1 MKKIFISYST
11 KNKEIVERFVEFL
24 QLGMG
29 VRGSDIFCTACP
41 ENLRTGNNFVEEI
54 RQNLKECEL
63 VISVITEEY
72 LASSFCMVE
81 IGAAWGME
89 KPYVPL
95 LAVPYER
102 LNGTVL
108 QGVQMRQLDCA
119 EDLCVIYDELYGYGI
134 LQQRQTAQFHK
145 QLSVFLDEVRK
156 KAWVQENQDQ
166 GEKI

>member
-1 MKKIFISYST
+1 
-11 KNKEIVERFVEFL
+11 
-24 QLGMG
+24 
-29 VRGSDIFCTACP
+29 
-41 ENLRTGNNFVEEI
+41 
-54 RQNLKECEL
+54 
-63 VISVITEEY
+63 
-72 LASSFCMVE
+72 MVE

-95 LAVPYER
+95 LALPYER

-156 KAWVQENQDQ
+156 KAWVQENQDK